1 MICLR
6 SIRKLFPVFTVL
18 IFIILCAAPCH
29 AAGDVDVMPAEAQYD
44 ELHIRAGELAYD
56 EAADTVAATDGV
68 WAQYLATQTME
79 LRAAAMV
86 YQPEAGVL
94 SATQGVTVAYGAENP
109 VLITAGS
116 VRYDRDTDL
125 LAIAGTVNVTQD
137 EWKLSADA
145 MLLDRG
151 ANTFAASGPVVI
163 VHGGDTIRGRDLAYD
178 HNTGLG
184 FLQEACGCYRGVNI
198 KGENV
203 SFSTGSVTFHNAVAT
218 TCAINGSMDYRI
230 EARSVTVTPDNRAHF
245 KHLALFV
252 KNTRVFSWKS
262 YIMAFGAGSPRT
274 ESAQAAGAVRIKPM
288 TMGYNDAGGVFGRT
302 GLTYNLGPKSVV
314 DFNTHYYL
322 TKGFFA
328 QLEANRMRGQ
338 TRTYFKMGK
347 EFKEN
352 TGYFRYMSPVVVWN
366 QPTVGVDFGRRM
378 VPGTR
383 LSYALSA
390 EAGRLKEQWVNAAKN
405 RALIKIY
412 ARYPLTPKR
421 KVVFSLVG
429 DARYAFYTGSREYRV
444 AGVGAGMDYVHG
456 GNAKH
461 TVSLQYL
468 HFDPNGRTFFVS
480 DVVDTNDKLY
490 FGVSAKATQKTRL
503 RVDGEYDLND
513 SRLDEVEYMLSRTYE
528 CVTLDLGYRKELK
541 SIMFRVNILGF
552 KHEEPSAPQAA
563 PEKKGGQTQ

>member
-1 MICLR
+1 
-6 SIRKLFPVFTVL
+6 
-18 IFIILCAAPCH
+18 
-29 AAGDVDVMPAEAQYD
+29 
-44 ELHIRAGELAYD
+44 
-56 EAADTVAATDGV
+56 
-68 WAQYLATQTME
+68 
-79 LRAAAMV
+79 
-86 YQPEAGVL
+86 
-94 SATQGVTVAYGAENP
+94 
-109 VLITAGS
+109 
-116 VRYDRDTDL
+116 
-125 LAIAGTVNVTQD
+125 
-137 EWKLSADA
+137 
-145 MLLDRG
+145 
-151 ANTFAASGPVVI
+151 
-163 VHGGDTIRGRDLAYD
+163 
-178 HNTGLG
+178 
-184 FLQEACGCYRGVNI
+184 
-198 KGENV
+198 
-203 SFSTGSVTFHNAVAT
+203 
-218 TCAINGSMDYRI
+218 
-230 EARSVTVTPDNRAHF
+230 
-245 KHLALFV
+245 
-252 KNTRVFSWKS
+252 
-262 YIMAFGAGSPRT
+262 
-274 ESAQAAGAVRIKPM
+274 
-288 TMGYNDAGGVFGRT
+288 
-302 GLTYNLGPKSVV
+302 
-314 DFNTHYYL
+314 
-322 TKGFFA
+322 
-328 QLEANRMRGQ
+328 
-338 TRTYFKMGK
+338 
-347 EFKEN
+347 
-352 TGYFRYMSPVVVWN
+352 
-366 QPTVGVDFGRRM
+366 